1 MTLLNKD
8 KKLED
13 MISIED
19 MSEEQL
25 KAEIEFMKTHPE
37 VTLMDAL
44 DAAKKELDKRLET
57 EGKK

>member
-13 MISIED
+13 MISIEE

-25 KAEIEFMKTHPE
+25 KAEIEYMETHPDE
-37 VTLMDAL
+37 TLIDAL
-44 DAAKKELDKRLET
+44 NAAKKELKKRQN
-57 EGKK
+57 GQV